1 MPWVWLICPGCG
13 FAGLGNGSGSPSRRG
28 KSPPYLPRTGSVSS
42 RTGSVSSGTGALG
55 VQLRNKEGKRS
66 AASVSRRSKNMD
78 KSGELST

>member
-28 KSPPYLPRTGSVSS
+28 KSPPYLP